1 MLRKIA
7 SISVALVV
15 AGGVMVAVP
24 ADAAAKI
31 SNGVACSKSGA
42 TTKTSGGTYKCAK
55 NPLVSNTKLTWLSL
69 DCVTAAND
77 AVKAQKSAVTTAAN
91 FKAQLPVI
99 DLGIATETA
108 NKAEIQLKLDEANKR
123 LTAAQ
128 AKLTAA
134 TTDADKKILTTAVVP
149 QTDTGTKTW
158 MRKAR
163 TLSNTS
169 AIRNTRE
176 HQYVQASRRG
186 SLLLPEEDSPNASL
200 HRNSSDEC
208 SRIRDRS
215 HGLRNPRG
223 SYAYL
228 FYMVSLGS
236 LGPEDSPGRS

>member
-31 SNGVACSKSGA
+31 SNGVACTKSGA

-55 NPLVSNTKLTWLSL
+55 NPLVSNTKLTWLTL

-128 AKLTAA
+128 AK
-134 TTDADKKILTTAVVP
+134 
-149 QTDTGTKTW
+149 
-158 MRKAR
+158 
-163 TLSNTS
+163 
-169 AIRNTRE
+169 
-176 HQYVQASRRG
+176 
-186 SLLLPEEDSPNASL
+186 
-200 HRNSSDEC
+200 
-208 SRIRDRS
+208 
-215 HGLRNPRG
+215 
-223 SYAYL
+223 
-228 FYMVSLGS
+228 
-236 LGPEDSPGRS
+236 